1 MSDTVDYHAQNLAQ
15 SREAVALIGKPQTC
29 PTCLG
34 NKRLG
39 SFWCGILARSYDCPT
54 CNGTGKVT
62 TPCPV
67 EDYNG
72 GWNCCPICFAGQNKS
87 ETEPCPHCL
96 EVLANENVG
105 KNALALATQ
114 AAKAMG
120 DYRKVQRAIYARK
133 EDKP

>member
-1 MSDTVDYHAQNLAQ
+1 MNANHLDF
-15 SREAVALIGKPQTC
+15 SRAAVALIGKPQTC
-29 PTCLG
+29 PTCNG

-39 SFWCGILARSYDCPT
+39 SFWCGILAHSYYDCPT

-72 GWNCCPICFAGQNKS
+72 GWDCCPICFDGMNNGI
-87 ETEPCPHCL
+87 EPCPNCQ
-96 EVLANENVG
+96 EVLANEDVG
-105 KNALALATQ
+105 KNVLALATQ

-120 DYRKVQRAIYARK
+120 DYRKVQRAIYGREAK
-133 EDKP
+133 